1 MIEVKKAREAG
12 DNYELVF
19 AAGTVVV
26 PKKHVTSVEIEG
38 DMSDY
43 VPKDDKE
50 RDFLAKGFVRHQG
63 KVAQQAGLRGGPWP
77 GGGSAAEAPGG
88 TRQAQQFRQ
97 RLTRWR
103 RSTSN
108 GGRTR
113 PPAGAAA
120 LCGSAGGLL
129 RPDGHAHRHQAL
141 AFARAHEDAGQR
153 VQAPEGDDPARGR

>member
-1 MIEVKKAREAG
+1 MVTHTSRALLAAALLGSLASVSRADRLVTTDGRVIEVKKAREAG

-63 KVAQQAGLRGGPWP
+63 KWLSKPAFEEALAK
-77 GGGSAAEAPGG
+77 AAEAR
-88 TRQAQQFRQ
+88 RQCS
-97 RLTRWR
+97 L
-103 RSTSN
+103 
-108 GGRTR
+108 
-113 PPAGAAA
+113 
-120 LCGSAGGLL
+120 
-129 RPDGHAHRHQAL
+129 
-141 AFARAHEDAGQR
+141 
-153 VQAPEGDDPARGR
+153 